1 MKPLSRTQR
10 IIAISSIAVIA
21 LLALVLRPAPLP
33 VDGGTV
39 RYGPLDVTLEDEG
52 YTRVIDR
59 FAIASPVTGKLL
71 RIGLV
76 EGESVRTGM
85 TVASILPPDQNSREY
100 REAAATAGSAS
111 ATVAEAEARKRQV
124 AVQLAQARLKA
135 ERYARLYR
143 EGAVSKESFELAK
156 ESASVLGKESRA
168 AQEAVRAA
176 RLQAEA
182 ANARIDRKIATKAV
196 EVRSP
201 VTGRV
206 LRIPDK
212 SERFVTAGTPLLEI
226 GNPEQLEVVI
236 DVLSSDAVRVK
247 PGNPVAIDDWGGKG
261 TLKASVTRIE
271 PAAFTKTSA
280 LGIEEKRVNIIAMLD
295 QPEPLLGDNFRV
307 QASIVTWHSDRALR
321 VPVSALFR
329 NDQQWEVFVID
340 GGRAKTRK
348 VSIGQRGL
356 DHAEV
361 LGGLHD
367 GERVVMH
374 PPNELQDGMRVTVQ
388 GK

>member
-10 IIAISSIAVIA
+10 IVAISSVVVIA

-33 VDGGTV
+33 VDAGTV
-39 RYGPLDVTLEDEG
+39 SYGPLDVTLEDEG

-59 FAIASPVTGKLL
+59 FAIAAPVTGKLL

-76 EGESVRTGM
+76 EGDSVRSGM
-85 TVASILPPDQNSREY
+85 TVASILPPDQNTREY
-100 REAAATAGSAS
+100 REAAAMAGSAS
-111 ATVAEAEARKRQV
+111 ASVAEAQARQRQIS
-124 AVQLAQARLKA
+124 VQLAQARLKA
-135 ERYARLYR
+135 ERYDRLYQ
-143 EGAVSKESFELAK
+143 EGAVSKESHELAR
-156 ESASVLGKESRA
+156 EDASVLEKEARA

-176 RLQAEA
+176 RLQAVA
-182 ANARIDRKIATKAV
+182 AEARIDRKIATKAV

-212 SERFVTAGTPLLEI
+212 SERFVTAGTPLVEI

-236 DVLSSDAVRVK
+236 DVLSSDAVSVK
-247 PGNPVAIDDWGGKG
+247 PGDPVAIDDWGGKG

-280 LGIEEKRVNIIAMLD
+280 LGIEEKRVNIIATLD

-307 QASIVTWHSDRALR
+307 QASIVIWSAERVLR

-329 NDQQWEVFVID
+329 SGQQWEVFVID

-348 VSIGQRGL
+348 VSIGQRGI
-356 DHAEV
+356 DDAEV
-361 LGGLHD
+361 LDGLRD

-374 PPNELQDGMRVTVQ
+374 PPNELQDGMRVTTSSE
-388 GK
+388 